1 MDESHKKVTFSISTG
16 TVVKILLIIGVA
28 AMILYLLDIVLIIL
42 TAIVIASA
50 IEPAIKWLTRRRIP
64 RVLATLVIYAILI
77 AIVVATFYLIVP
89 SFLDDLAK
97 FMNLLPQKISALS
110 VKTKG
115 IGSDFFSWQTAVQGL
130 SKSESIGQAVQNLT
144 GTFSTA
150 SESILATLTAIFGG
164 VVSFLLI
171 VVLSFYF
178 AVQEGS
184 IEEFLRLITPIHH
197 ELYVVDLW
205 RRTQHKIG
213 RWIQGQL
220 ILAIIIGVLVY
231 IGLRILNV
239 PNPFFLAMISTI
251 FEIIPVFGP
260 FIGSVP
266 GVLVGFL
273 QGGFAYGLIVA
284 LMYLIVQQIESNV
297 IYPLVVKKVLDV
309 PPLVVMIALVVG
321 AKLGGFLGI
330 LLSVPLAAALT
341 EYMYDVGKKR
351 TVLRTKLL
359 EDSQ

>member
-1 MDESHKKVTFSISTG
+1 MDESPRKVTFSISTG
-16 TVVKILLIIGVA
+16 TIIKILLILAIA
-28 AMILYLLDIVLIIL
+28 ALVLYLIDVVLIIL

-50 IEPAIKWLTRRRIP
+50 IEPGIKWFTRRRVP
-64 RVLATLVIYAILI
+64 RILGTFIIYIALLAAVSTLFYFIMP
-77 AIVVATFYLIVP
+77 TFLR
-89 SFLDDLAK
+89 DLAN
-97 FMNLLPQKISALS
+97 FMSMLPQKFTALS

-115 IGSDFFSWQTAVQGL
+115 IGSDFFSWQSAVQGL
-130 SKSESIGQAVQNLT
+130 SNSESVGDAVKNLT
-144 GTFSTA
+144 TTFSTA
-150 SESILATLTAIFGG
+150 SETILATMTAVFGG
-164 VVSFLLI
+164 VVSSLLI
-171 VVLSFYF
+171 IVLSFYF

-184 IEEFLRLITPIHH
+184 IEEFLRLITPLRH
-197 ELYVVDLW
+197 ETYVVSLW

-213 RWIQGQL
+213 RWIQGQM
-220 ILAIIIGVLVY
+220 ILAVIVGVLVY
-231 IGLRILNV
+231 IGLKILGVENA
-239 PNPFFLAMISTI
+239 FFLAIISTV

-266 GVLVGFL
+266 GVLVGVL
-273 QGGFAYGLIVA
+273 QGGFGYGIIVA
-284 LMYLIVQQIESNV
+284 LMYLVVQQIESNV

-351 TVLRTKLL
+351 TVLRAKLL
-359 EDSQ
+359 EDTA